1 MNDSEQT
8 EKQNGKKFRFWWVI
22 VAVIAMLIGN
32 GLGHRLGTEWSKRD
46 ASKTEEWETAVTEE
60 QDDGSLPVSLRGSVG
75 ERKTFDCYYI
85 EAVYQF
91 NRNQEFQIT
100 VADNP
105 DDEYL
110 CKVYIG
116 EGKHDTDCVYMH
128 ISVPEY
134 LKYFGYYSTSTV
146 GASGTFIVTTDE
158 HYARKYDTPIKITA
172 KIIDIHDTALNGKNS
187 TADEIKSKTGR
198 TKMMDFISVS
208 N

>member
-85 EAVYQF
+85 EAVYFF
-91 NRNQEFQIT
+91 NLDNYFQPII
-100 VADNP
+100 ADN
-105 DDEYL
+105 DCEYL

-116 EGKHDTDCVYMH
+116 EEKHDTDCVYMH
-128 ISVPEY
+128 IPVVEY
-134 LKYFGYYSTSTV
+134 RKYFGQDSTSTV
-146 GASGTFIVTTDE
+146 GGSGTFLISTDGN
-158 HYARKYDTPIKITA
+158 YARKYDTPIKITA
-172 KIIDIHDTALNGKNS
+172 RIIDIHDTALKGAYS
-187 TADEIKSKTGR
+187 FADDIISKTGK